1 MTGVLIVED
10 SAVIRE
16 FLTHLLGADPE
27 LRVVGTAPNGEDAV
41 KLVEQMRPDVVT
53 MDINMPRMDGFE
65 ATRRI
70 METCPT
76 PIVIVSGSWDPK
88 EVATTFR
95 AVEAGALAVIARPTG
110 FLHPDHASTAA
121 ELVQTVK
128 LMSEVK
134 VVRRW
139 PRLQRE
145 GLVALPPAKAGNGR
159 VPEEIRLVAIGASTG
174 GPIVVQTILSALP
187 KDFPAPLLIV
197 QHMASGFITGFVDWL
212 SRSSDFPVH
221 LAAEGESLLP
231 GHAYVAPDG
240 LHLLAGPGGRIRL
253 SQDEPENGLRP
264 AVSRLFRTVAEEYG
278 PQAIGVLLTGM
289 GKDGA
294 RELKQMRDQGAVTI
308 AQDKES
314 SVVFGMPGEAVQLEA
329 ATWVLPPERIAP
341 ALTGI
346 MSKR

>member
-10 SAVIRE
+10 SAVVRE
-16 FLTHLLGADPE
+16 FLTHILDADPE
-27 LRVVGTAPNGEDAV
+27 LRVVGAAPNGEEAV

-70 METCPT
+70 MEICPT

-110 FLHPDHASTAA
+110 LRHPEHASTAA

-139 PRLQRE
+139 PRFRRE
-145 GLVALPPAKAGNGR
+145 GQVALAPPKVENGR

-197 QHMASGFITGFVDWL
+197 QHMASGFVAGFVDWL
-212 SRSSDFPVH
+212 AQSSGFPVH
-221 LAAEGESLLP
+221 LAAEGESPFP

-240 LHLLAGPGGRIRL
+240 LHLLAGSGGRIKL

-264 AVSRLFRTVAEEYG
+264 AVSCLFRSVAEMYG
-278 PQAIGVLLTGM
+278 PRAIGVLLTGM

-294 RELKQMRDQGAVTI
+294 RELKQMRDRGACTI

-346 MSKR
+346 ACKR